1 MNPWLRVFLPF
12 GIGYYLSYLL
22 RNVNAVI
29 SPELTR
35 ELGVSAAGL
44 GLLTSAY
51 LLAFGL
57 FQLPLG
63 LLLDRY
69 GPRKVE
75 AALLGVAALGCA
87 AFALGADLPQLVT
100 ARALIGLGVS
110 ACLMASFKA
119 FSLWFPAER
128 QPSLNAA
135 VMAAGGLGALTATLP
150 IGWALPIVG
159 WRGVFFVLAGLAVLV
174 AGAIL
179 TTPEKRVDG
188 GTESLGEQ
196 LRAVG
201 EILRSRVFWRFAPQT
216 AAVLGGFMAV
226 QGLWSV
232 PWLMVVSGQTREVA
246 AFHMFLTSSAMLTGF
261 LAIALLVVPLRRR
274 GLEPETI
281 LKAGMGCGL
290 LLTGGL
296 IADLGVTHLLWF
308 GLGLVFSVGNLAYAL
323 FSANFPL
330 RLAGRANTTLNLAA
344 FAGAFALQWG
354 FGALVDMLQ
363 ANGLPPRE
371 AFRWTYGVLLVL
383 QALAYA
389 WFLLGGTQEKRQAK
403 RP

>member
-1 MNPWLRVFLPF
+1 M
-12 GIGYYLSYLL
+12 
-22 RNVNAVI
+22 
-29 SPELTR
+29 
-35 ELGVSAAGL
+35 
-44 GLLTSAY
+44 
-51 LLAFGL
+51 
-57 FQLPLG
+57 
-63 LLLDRY
+63 
-69 GPRKVE
+69 
-75 AALLGVAALGCA
+75 
-87 AFALGADLPQLVT
+87 T